1 MEYTRREFSQFAL
14 AAATLPLAQLRLAAA
29 AKPNSMFGGVQI
41 GTITY
46 SFRSLPSS
54 AEETLKYCL
63 DCGISGVELMSN
75 VAESY
80 AGAPI
85 QQGRGFGPGGM
96 PPGGPPPGGM
106 PPGGAPGAAPTAGA
120 PPGAGAPGA
129 PGGQGRGRAALT
141 PEQLEA
147 MRKRAEEMK
156 AWRLSVPMDKYRA
169 FRKMYEDAGVK
180 IYAFKLP
187 PTLEMSDEEYT
198 YIWNV
203 AETLGANHITME
215 LPTDDALLKR
225 VAEYAAKRK
234 LRIAFHTHGQGGS
247 SGFDK
252 VLAASPYTALN
263 FDVGHYFG
271 VNGQSPVPLVEQYHD
286 RIASLHL
293 KDRKAPPPGQPTEG
307 PRGGGANMPWGQGE
321 TPLAAVLQ
329 SMKKNKYKF
338 PASIEYRVPDPGGL
352 GRAHRGQEVCRV
364 PAGRPWP
371 RASFAGEQGFCP
383 APLSEE
389 LLTDVERLAER
400 AHLPDAQ
407 SLAMLP
413 GT

>member
-1 MEYTRREFSQFAL
+1 MDYTRREFGRIAL
-14 AAATLPLAQLRLAAA
+14 ATATLPLAPWKLMAA
-29 AKPNSMFGGVQI
+29 AKPNSTFGGVQI
-41 GTITY
+41 GIITY

-54 AEETLKYCL
+54 AEQVLQYCL
-63 DCGISGVELMSN
+63 DCGISGIELMSN

-80 AGAPI
+80 AGAP
-85 QQGRGFGPGGM
+85 QSGRGAGPGGFSGGV
-96 PPGGPPPGGM
+96 PGGPPPGGM
-106 PPGGAPGAAPTAGA
+106 PPGGAPGAAPAAGTPPVAGA
-120 PPGAGAPGA
+120 SGV

-141 PEQLEA
+141 PEQQEA

-156 AWRLSVPMDKYRA
+156 AWRLSVPMDKYKA

-180 IYAFKLP
+180 IFAFKLP
-187 PTLEMSDEEYT
+187 PTLEMSDQEYA

-203 AETLGANHITME
+203 AETLGADHITME

-225 VAEYAAKRK
+225 VADYAAKRK
-234 LRIAFHTHGQGGS
+234 LRIAFHTHGQGGA

-321 TPLAAVLQ
+321 TPLVAVLQ

-338 PASIEYRVPDPGGL
+338 PASIEYEYQTPEGSD
-352 GRAHRGQEVCRV
+352 A
-364 PAGRPWP
+364 
-371 RASFAGEQGFCP
+371 
-383 APLSEE
+383 
-389 LLTDVERLAER
+389 LTEIKKCVEYCKKALA
-400 AHLPDAQ
+400 
-407 SLAMLP
+407 
-413 GT
+413 